1 VRLSCLDHGGE
12 GTAALLLHGLCGE
25 AREWAE
31 TARWLRESCRV
42 VALDQRGH
50 GASER
55 VPGRYGRDDY
65 VADAVAAIEQLGLT
79 PVVLIGQS
87 MGGLNAYLVAAR
99 RPELVRALVVA
110 EAQCSANP
118 DGMRAMREWL
128 RSLPVPFPSGEEARA
143 FMQTAGFP
151 GEAWQE
157 LLEEGPGG
165 WRPRFDVEGAIDST
179 VDTGERDCWD
189 EWQAIRCATLVVGGA
204 QSPLSQAE
212 LRSMASRLPCGRYAV
227 VEGAGHNVH
236 LDRPDEWRTV
246 VEGFLREQK
255 LGVRRPA
262 GP

>member
-1 VRLSCLDHGGE
+1 
-12 GTAALLLHGLCGE
+12 
-25 AREWAE
+25 
-31 TARWLRESCRV
+31 
-42 VALDQRGH
+42 
-50 GASER
+50 
-55 VPGRYGRDDY
+55 
-65 VADAVAAIEQLGLT
+65 
-79 PVVLIGQS
+79 
-87 MGGLNAYLVAAR
+87 
-99 RPELVRALVVA
+99 
-110 EAQCSANP
+110 
-118 DGMRAMREWL
+118 
-128 RSLPVPFPSGEEARA
+128 
-143 FMQTAGFP
+143 MQAAGFP

-179 VDTGERDCWD
+179 VDMGERHCWD
-189 EWQAIRCATLVVGGA
+189 EWRAIRCPTLVVGGA